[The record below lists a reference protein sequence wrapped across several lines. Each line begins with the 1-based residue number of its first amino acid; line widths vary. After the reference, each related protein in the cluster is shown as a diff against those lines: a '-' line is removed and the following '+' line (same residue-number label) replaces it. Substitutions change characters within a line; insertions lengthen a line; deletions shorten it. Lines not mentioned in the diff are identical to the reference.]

1 METSRIWVDSPP
13 RHLASTPVRYPTW
26 GLRQIREHEFPLPFS
41 QFRYATHDPGSCRC
55 LGTWPYT
62 SVSSRGLLH
71 LAQSQGSDLTR
82 RMLYLE
88 ALSPASEGGSRGQL
102 WRL

>member
-1 METSRIWVDSPP
+1 MWVQ
-13 RHLASTPVRYPTW
+13 AV
-26 GLRQIREHEFPLPFS
+26 REHEFPLPFS
-41 QFRYATHDPGSCRC
+41 QLRYATHGPGSCRC

-88 ALSPASEGGSRGQL
+88 ALSPSPEGGSRGQL